1 MEAIQMKTV
10 GFFSTLLAT
19 TAMFL
24 LFGFSAPVRAQEEHP
39 QDAKPAEGQAHD
51 QETKP
56 TEDSAKPT
64 PSKPSKA
71 EPKDEKRPEDSKAP
85 KENARDNNN
94 RQSQTE
100 TRTQTESKTTTV
112 QHGRAENGRIPDAD
126 FHAHFGSGHHFHV
139 GHPQVVN
146 GQSRFQYGGY
156 SFTFVEAWPAGWGYD
171 DDFYIDFIDG
181 QYYLIDL
188 RHPEVRLALVVVL

>member
-1 MEAIQMKTV
+1 MKTV
-10 GFFSTLLAT
+10 RFISTLLAAM
-19 TAMFL
+19 AMFL
-24 LFGFSAPVRAQEEHP
+24 LFGLSSPARAQEEHP
-39 QDAKPAEGQAHD
+39 QEAKPAEGAPHD

-56 TEDSAKPT
+56 SEEAKP
-64 PSKPSKA
+64 
-71 EPKDEKRPEDSKAP
+71 PKDEKP
-85 KENARDNNN
+85 KENAPRDNN
-94 RQSQTE
+94 RQSQTEGRTE
-100 TRTQTESKTTTV
+100 TRTQTESKTTV

-126 FHAHFGSGHHFHV
+126 FHAHFGREHHFHV

-156 SFTFVEAWPAGWGYD
+156 SFTFVEAWPVGWGYD
-171 DDFYIDFIDG
+171 DDFFIDFIDG